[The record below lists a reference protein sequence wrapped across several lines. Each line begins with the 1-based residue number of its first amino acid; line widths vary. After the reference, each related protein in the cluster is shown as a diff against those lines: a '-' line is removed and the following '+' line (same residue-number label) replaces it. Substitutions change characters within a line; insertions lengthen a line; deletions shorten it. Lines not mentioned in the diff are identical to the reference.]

1 MFSLRVV
8 KLIELFLQSPSL
20 TRNDISVVQ
29 VLLYDEKEVVIARL
43 LVYIAVIVTVKVRAQ
58 LLARA

>member
-8 KLIELFLQSPSL
+8 KLIGLFLQSPSL

-43 LVYIAVIVTVKVRAQ
+43 LVHIAVIVTVKVRAQ